1 MGKETT
7 RVLGKTQALF
17 ATKNEGNKNKYINIL
32 RDVDMYISN
41 KNNEQHVFRS
51 LKLTDQLLI
60 KSRFPKSGP
69 IYRREVID
77 QCNDNIIK
85 CFGEFD
91 YVIKFRRQIN
101 PILKNED
108 IIWKY

>member
-7 RVLGKTQALF
+7 RVLGKIKALF
-17 ATKNEGNKNKYINIL
+17 ATKNAGNKNKVWIYYEMLICTYRI
-32 RDVDMYISN
+32 

-77 QCNDNIIK
+77 QCNDDIIK
-85 CFGEFD
+85 CIGEFD
-91 YVIKFRRQIN
+91 YVTKFRRQIN